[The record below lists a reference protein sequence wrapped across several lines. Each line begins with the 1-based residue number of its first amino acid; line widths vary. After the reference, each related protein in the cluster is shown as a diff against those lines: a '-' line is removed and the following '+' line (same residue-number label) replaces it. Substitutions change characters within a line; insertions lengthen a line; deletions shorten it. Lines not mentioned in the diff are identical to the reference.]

1 MEKEMFRM
9 HKRYLTRQEAAD
21 YLSERGLQIAKN
33 TLQKYATTGGDPEYC
48 IFGNR
53 ALYTPEGLDR
63 WAARK
68 VKLSP
73 STNGG
78 RAND

>member
-1 MEKEMFRM
+1 MLAP
-9 HKRYLTRQEAAD
+9 YLTRQQAAD

-33 TLQKYATTGGDPEYC
+33 TLQKYATTGGGPEYC

-53 ALYTPEGLDR
+53 VLYTPEGLDR
-63 WAARK
+63 WAAWAARK
-68 VKLSP
+68 VKLSG
-73 STNGG
+73 STKGG